1 MSLKVKLIS
10 CISVFMLMIGILIIG
25 VYAATQQTINL
36 KGSINLEVANKS
48 LYVSDIRMQTEVA
61 SEAQT
66 IDNFMPGYINDTL
79 NVNIGEA
86 TSESGSVNLYFDVVN
101 TSSDTYTASATSSS
115 SNLTVS
121 ASGTI
126 NGDAVP
132 VSDVTTTEIVSGT
145 IVLQIQGSAGVI
157 DIDGITITLDEVEEI
172 TITANTNDGALG
184 TVSGTGSYQI
194 GASVTL
200 TANITNPTTTKFTGW
215 QTSDGSIVSTE
226 TTYNFIMSI
235 DSPTTYTAIFEEK
248 ESYTYQMSVSDG
260 SSSGGLSYTITWNVT
275 SPTGGDSETTG
286 NSVTCYEGDTV
297 SVTINYNSSYTY
309 SDEYYEYYYDY
320 YLNSFYGYALDE
332 NGDNTGM
339 VHADGT
345 TLSFTAG
352 EVDETIYAEFSE
364 NLNQQE
370 IYYDV
375 SVNEYYNYDYM
386 GLDNVEQF
394 YSEVEGIIADNE
406 PLYVVDSVARYN
418 EYNVSFNDIH
428 YYNQSTTNWHYT
440 LDITSFGYY
449 YVVEEDF
456 ENRIIYIDI
465 YIDIVV
471 DVLVTD

>member
-25 VYAATQQTINL
+25 VYAAAQQTINL
-36 KGSINLEVANKS
+36 KGSINFEVANKS

-79 NVNIGEA
+79 NVNIGEV

-115 SNLTVS
+115 SSLTVS

-145 IVLQIQGSAGVI
+145 IVLQIQGSSGVI

-260 SSSGGLSYTITWNVT
+260 SSSGGISYTITWNVT
-275 SPTGGDSETTG
+275 SPTGGDSETKG

-297 SVTINYNSSYTY
+297 SVTINYDSSYTY

-332 NGDNTGM
+332 NGDNTHEM
-339 VHADGT
+339 VPADGT

-364 NLNQQE
+364 NFYQQE

-375 SVNEYYNYDYM
+375 AVNNVSYNYNISDS
-386 GLDNVEQF
+386 DEF
-394 YSEVEGIIADNE
+394 YSEVSDILAGYE
-406 PLYVVDSVARYN
+406 LYYVNGETYGGYTVI
-418 EYNVSFNDIH
+418 FNDIN
-428 YYNQSTTNWHYT
+428 YYNQSTTNWHYSLKINT
-440 LDITSFGYY
+440 SGSYYEYRVDSENHIIYVDITIDV
-449 YVVEEDF
+449 YV
-456 ENRIIYIDI
+456 NALI
-465 YIDIVV
+465 
-471 DVLVTD
+471 TD